1 MNFSDPVPARITF
14 PEWGRLF
21 EQIPTD
27 LIQHYHYFQSQ
38 QPAGGSPAERHGPGN
53 SAICNLQSAL
63 CNPPPSA
70 PYPWSTYLFPPQT
83 FAIYGSRHLRRLKFD
98 NSLAALRMWGF
109 VMNETERLFRAGQ
122 VGKRVIATMG
132 DLGGTP
138 PMVLAA
144 GNTVPF
150 YPDCIWW
157 VPFTNESTVLFDA
170 AARMGI
176 GESACYSR
184 AALGAF
190 AKRSY
195 FPDPVLCIGATGASC
210 DDYSSVEQLV
220 AGMGYPVFWFEL
232 PLRKDV
238 VQGVGRSGGQALK
251 GPRVQGL
258 KGSSEAFARTAAG
271 TDYQTAA
278 RELLV
283 AQFERLRREL
293 SRVLDCELT
302 EAALKTGIR
311 QVNEVR
317 RVMQRIR
324 DKVHAAEAMVF
335 PALEMMVLEFG
346 NLHFYSDISEWQ
358 AILEHVEQT
367 IDGRL
372 ARQDYLGPP
381 DALRVV
387 WVTPPADPLL
397 LVFAEDLGLRVVGT
411 EYVINQALH
420 EIPEDRE
427 PITALA
433 ENLLNASLV
442 GSSRARAQS
451 VIDQARQYQ
460 AEGIVISGILGGSHC
475 AFETSLIQEYVA
487 RELDLPVLSFD
498 VPAPAP
504 AVSSQVRTRLEA
516 FAELLRARRE

>member
-1 MNFSDPVPARITF
+1 MSFSDPVPARITF

-21 EQIPTD
+21 EQIPTG
-27 LIQHYHYFQSQ
+27 LIQQYHYFRNQ
-38 QPAGGSPAERHGPGN
+38 QPKCGN
-53 SAICNLQSAL
+53 PVEHPEPRNSVICNLQPVI
-63 CNPPPSA
+63 CNPPSSE

-83 FAIYGSRHLRRLKFD
+83 FAVYGSRHLRRLKFD

-109 VMNETERLFRAGQ
+109 VMNETERLFRARQ
-122 VGKRVIATMG
+122 IGKRVIATMG

-170 AARMGI
+170 AAAMGI

-220 AGMGYPVFWFEL
+220 AGMGYSVFWFEL
-232 PLRKDV
+232 PLRKDADS
-238 VQGVGRSGGQALK
+238 RSG
-251 GPRVQGL
+251 
-258 KGSSEAFARTAAG
+258 EAFARTPAG
-271 TDYQTAA
+271 TEYQSAA
-278 RELLV
+278 RVLLV
-283 AQFERLRREL
+283 SQFERLRREL
-293 SRVLDCELT
+293 SKVLGCEIG
-302 EAALKTGIR
+302 EAALKASIR
-311 QVNEVR
+311 QVNVVR
-317 RVMQRIR
+317 RRMRRIR
-324 DKVHAAEAMVF
+324 EKVHGAEAMVF

-358 AILEHVEQT
+358 AILEHIEQT
-367 IDGRL
+367 IDRRL
-372 ARQDYLGPP
+372 TRRDYLGSP

-420 EIPEDRE
+420 EIAEDRE

-433 ENLLNASLV
+433 ENLLNASLI

-451 VIDQARQYQ
+451 VIDQARQYK

-487 RELDLPVLSFD
+487 RELDLPVLAFD

-516 FAELLRARRE
+516 FVELLRARRE

>member
-1 MNFSDPVPARITF
+1 MSFSDPVPARITF

-27 LIQHYHYFQSQ
+27 LIQQYHYFRKQAVVRGARV
-38 QPAGGSPAERHGPGN
+38 PEFERIADCGTRAAEW
-53 SAICNLQSAL
+53 
-63 CNPPPSA
+63 
-70 PYPWSTYLFPPQT
+70 PWSTYLFPPQT

-109 VMNETERLFRAGQ
+109 VMNETERLFRARQ
-122 VGKRVIATMG
+122 IGKRVIATMG

-170 AARMGI
+170 AAAMGI

-195 FPDPVLCIGATGASC
+195 FPDPALCIGATGASC

-232 PLRKDV
+232 PLRKD
-238 VQGVGRSGGQALK
+238 A
-251 GPRVQGL
+251 GP
-258 KGSSEAFARTAAG
+258 GSCEAFACTPAG
-271 TDYQTAA
+271 TEYQTAA

-293 SRVLDCELT
+293 SKALDCEIT
-302 EAALKTGIR
+302 EAALNASIR
-311 QVNEVR
+311 QVNEIR
-317 RVMQRIR
+317 RRIR
-324 DKVHAAEAMVF
+324 HIREMVHSAPAMVF
-335 PALEMMVLEFG
+335 PAPEMMVLEFG

-367 IDGRL
+367 IEQRL
-372 ARQDYLGPP
+372 ARCDYLGPT

-411 EYVINQALH
+411 EYVINQALS

-442 GSSRARAQS
+442 GSSCARAQS
-451 VIDQARQYQ
+451 VIDQAREYQ
-460 AEGIVISGILGGSHC
+460 AEGVVISGILGGSHC
-475 AFETSLIQEYVA
+475 AFETRLIEEYVS
-487 RELDLPVLSFD
+487 RELDLPVLAFD